1 MPQPWTEDQLA
12 RAWHDLMGSY
22 HTVLCKLDVAL
33 KRDHDLSSSEFEVL
47 QVLYSDRDSDAVRMN
62 QLSEQVHL
70 SQSALSRLVANLEG
84 DGLVVRVMA
93 SGDRRSVVVSITE
106 EGRQRYVDAKP
117 TQRLV
122 LREHASECLPP
133 GAELAEP
140 AGGAGSVCGAK

>member
-1 MPQPWTEDQLA
+1 M
-12 RAWHDLMGSY
+12 MGSY

-47 QVLYSDRDSDAVRMN
+47 QVLYSDREAEAVRMN

-93 SGDRRSVVVSITE
+93 SSDRRSVVVSITE

-133 GAELAEP
+133 GAELADP
-140 AGGAGSVCGAK
+140 TGAAGSVCGAG